1 MRRRLDLRHSVCTK
15 PRMVPS
21 ELVSFALTLADVA
34 RRETLR
40 LAAATVPVEN
50 KGLGRAFDPVTEA
63 DRDAERAMRDLI
75 VQTFPDHGVSG
86 EELGHRAGTSAY
98 QWSLDPIDGTRSYTS
113 GLPTWT
119 TLIALL
125 ENGEPILG
133 LIDAPALDERYIGS
147 GGESWSA
154 SAGSRTRLRGSGCTA
169 LGEARLATTD
179 PFLFEEDALPA
190 FRTLCR
196 AVRMSRYGH
205 DAYAYARLAAGT
217 IDLVVECGLQP
228 HDYHALI
235 PVVRG
240 AGGTFGDWGGGTDFS
255 AGKVIAAATPEL
267 YEAAVEVMRPA
278 H

>member
-1 MRRRLDLRHSVCTK
+1 
-15 PRMVPS
+15 MVPL
-21 ELVSFALTLADVA
+21 ELVSFALTLADAA

-40 LAAATVPVEN
+40 QAASTVRVEN
-50 KGLGRAFDPVTEA
+50 KGFGCAFDPVTEA

-98 QWSLDPIDGTRSYTS
+98 QWSLDPIDGTRSYTT

-125 ENGEPILG
+125 DHGEPILG
-133 LIDAPALDERYIGS
+133 VIDAPRLDERYVGS
-147 GGESWSA
+147 GAGSWSA
-154 SAGSRTRLRGSGCTA
+154 SAGSQTPLCVSGCTT
-169 LGEARLATTD
+169 LDEARLATTD
-179 PFLFEEDALPA
+179 PFLFEENASPA
-190 FRTLCR
+190 FRTLCGV
-196 AVRMSRYGH
+196 VRTTRYGH

-217 IDLVVECGLQP
+217 IDLVVECGLKP

-240 AGGTFGDWGGGTDFS
+240 AGGTFGDWSGRDDFS
-255 AGKVIAAATPEL
+255 AGQVIAAATPQL
-267 YEAAVEVMRPA
+267 YEATVEVMRPA
-278 H
+278 L